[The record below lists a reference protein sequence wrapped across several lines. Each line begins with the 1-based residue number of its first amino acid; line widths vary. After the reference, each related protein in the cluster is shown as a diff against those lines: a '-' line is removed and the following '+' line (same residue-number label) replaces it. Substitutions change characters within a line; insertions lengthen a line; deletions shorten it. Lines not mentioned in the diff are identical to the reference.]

1 MKNEDREEQ
10 QMVWLRQVT
19 ALLDDR
25 FRLPGTDVRL
35 GLDALIGLAPGVG
48 DVVGFAVSGVLV
60 LHMVR
65 YGASGM
71 LIVKMLWNALLDALL
86 GAIPL
91 LGIFF
96 DIGFRANRR
105 NLRLLEEHYEEGK
118 HQGSAWWVVAL
129 VLVVVLALL
138 GLLVYLLARGLGWF
152 VGLFG

>member
-1 MKNEDREEQ
+1 
-10 QMVWLRQVT
+10 MVWLRQVT

>member
-1 MKNEDREEQ
+1 M
-10 QMVWLRQVT
+10 
-19 ALLDDR
+19 DDR
-25 FRLPGTDVRL
+25 FRIPGTDIRV

-48 DVVGFAVSGVLV
+48 DVIGFAVSGVLI

-71 LIVKMLWNALLDALL
+71 LVVKMLWNSFLDALL

-96 DIGFRANRR
+96 DIGYRANRR

-118 HQGSAWWVVAL
+118 HQGSAWWVIAL
-129 VLVVVLALL
+129 LIVVLLALL
-138 GLLVYLLARGLGWF
+138 ALLVFVLARLLGWF
-152 VGLFG
+152 FGLFG